1 MTGRALRRA
10 LALTVAVGC
19 AVPFGVLGLLSVA
32 DGWTFPDAWPAAWS
46 LRRWADALGG
56 EMVGAL
62 GLSAVVSLV
71 LAAASTLGGL
81 ATGRAVAQSCRPR
94 LWLFAAY
101 LPFASSPVVLG
112 VCLLF
117 LWLKA
122 GLAGTVVGVVLAQ
135 LVFAYG
141 FAVVFF
147 AAFWTPRLVA
157 YGDLVRTLGGTAAQ
171 ALRLGVWPV
180 ARPAAG
186 LCFAQTFLLSWF
198 QYGLTLVV
206 GAGRVQTLPVRVFA
220 FVGEAD
226 AGMAAVASLVLVA
239 PPLAMVWLNRRLVFA
254 PDAEDAPAVAH
265 L

>member
-1 MTGRALRRA
+1 MTRPLRLL
-10 LALTVAVGC
+10 LAVVVGAAC
-19 AVPFGVLGLLSVA
+19 AVPFAVLALLSVA
-32 DGWTFPDAWPAAWS
+32 DRWTFPQPWPTQW
-46 LRRWADALGG
+46 RPERWAEALGG
-56 EMVGAL
+56 ELLDAL
-62 GLSAVVSLV
+62 GVSVAVSLAV
-71 LAAASTLGGL
+71 ALVSTLGGL
-81 ATGRAVAQSCRPR
+81 ATGRAVAQSRHAR
-94 LWLFAAY
+94 RWLFVAY

-122 GLAGTVVGVVLAQ
+122 GLAGTAVGVVLAQ
-135 LVFAYG
+135 TVFAYG

-147 AAFWTPRLVA
+147 ASFWTPRLVA
-157 YGDLVRTLGGTAAQ
+157 YSDLVRTLGGTAAQ

-180 ARPAAG
+180 AKGAVG

-206 GAGRVQTLPVRVFA
+206 GAGRVATLPIRVFA

-254 PDAEDAPAVAH
+254 PDREDAPAVAH